1 MYYPWGFCEK
11 YDQWWAQCRC
21 TYIICTRLL
30 QLCYTAVALINW
42 VKLYIGSQTTSKW
55 NVKVSISDYPK
66 FTGLAKD
73 WISFER
79 KFRSVASLQG
89 FEYVLQEEEYEPVTE
104 NGRSSYKLD
113 LTFICDAFQNSWAD
127 SMKFYLVEQNNPTKN
142 GRKVY
147 LDVVNYFRGNAVKD
161 AILNQNMKELMNQNM
176 KELMNYKLTPNTFI
190 MVQKVIITSSMT

>member
-1 MYYPWGFCEK
+1 MHVCHTYQATTASLCHDAHPL
-11 YDQWWAQCRC
+11 DQTVCQD
-21 TYIICTRLL
+21 
-30 QLCYTAVALINW
+30 
-42 VKLYIGSQTTSKW
+42 
-55 NVKVSISDYPK
+55 VKVSISDYPK

-79 KFRSVASLQG
+79 KFRSVASSQG
-89 FEYVLQEEEYEPVTE
+89 FVYVLQDAVTE
-104 NGRSSYKLD
+104 NERSSYKLD

-161 AILNQNMKELMNQNM
+161 AILNQNMKELMN
-176 KELMNYKLTPNTFI
+176 YKLTPNTFI